1 MIMKQNQREAM
12 IAEVMEGFDFE
23 QVHRVMTVLDWKWA
37 IDNGVE
43 MVPTHYRIMKQAEK
57 LLNDVS
63 QYEDKLRHEI
73 ATGGFRAV
81 FDENERLDKIM
92 HAHKIVNEG
101 KVEKLIL
108 LGTNI
113 DGESVEVQMEIPKD
127 ILLEAIQQTWDKYA
141 INIEELKE
149 MLREL

>member
-23 QVHRVMTVLDWKWA
+23 QVHKVMTVLDWKWA

-43 MVPTHYRIMKQAEK
+43 MVPTHYRIMKRAEK
-57 LLNDVS
+57 LLNEVS

-81 FDENERLDKIM
+81 FDENEDLELRFEIETSVSYNGDYD
-92 HAHKIVNEG
+92 E
-101 KVEKLIL
+101 
-108 LGTNI
+108 
-113 DGESVEVQMEIPKD
+113 DGNCIYKD
-127 ILLEAIQQTWDKYA
+127 
-141 INIEELKE
+141 
-149 MLREL
+149 